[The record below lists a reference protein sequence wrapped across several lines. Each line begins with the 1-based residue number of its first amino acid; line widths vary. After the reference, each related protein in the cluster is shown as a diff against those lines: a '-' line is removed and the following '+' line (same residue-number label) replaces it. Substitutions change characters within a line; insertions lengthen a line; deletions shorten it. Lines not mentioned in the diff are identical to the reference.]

1 MLQMIS
7 RVNNVYIDNICPTL
21 KQKEKSNNGEYN
33 DLFVLIG
40 E

>member
-7 RVNNVYIDNICPTL
+7 RISDVNIDNICPTL

-33 DLFVLIG
+33 DLIVSIG